1 MGLQAGKLDHQVTI
15 RRRSTSVNEANEPI
29 ESWADLVTT
38 WASVEY
44 KTGAEFN
51 TKNFILV
58 SKQVAV
64 FTIRYYAGITVM
76 DRVKHSDGNE
86 YAIVAVSV
94 IGRNEGMQLTAEIVG

>member
-15 RRRSTSVNEANEPI
+15 RRKSTSVNEANEPI
-29 ESWADLVTT
+29 ESWSDLVTT
-38 WASVEY
+38 WAAVEF
-44 KTGAEFN
+44 KAGTEFN
-51 TKNFILV
+51 TKNFMLV
-58 SKQVAV
+58 SKQIAI

-86 YAIVAVSV
+86 YAIVAVAV